1 MLKEFIM
8 GCHHII
14 KDDSEVSGIYLRTN
28 ETGNKFT
35 VSCFLMNFRSDAL
48 ESHPLTRDF
57 LRRFSI
63 LEAKYAICNPAI
75 EFRFKETPEFKG
87 LDITMSFENRSELEL
102 IVNNM
107 SANA

>member
-28 ETGNKFT
+28 ETGNKFA

-75 EFRFKETPEFKG
+75 EFRFKETSEFKG